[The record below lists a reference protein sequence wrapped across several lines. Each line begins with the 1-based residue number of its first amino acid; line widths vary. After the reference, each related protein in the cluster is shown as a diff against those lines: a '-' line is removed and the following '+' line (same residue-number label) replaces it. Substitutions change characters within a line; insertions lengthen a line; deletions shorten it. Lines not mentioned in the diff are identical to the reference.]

1 MNWRRNGI
9 SSIQCCS
16 SRDDASGKICQHTIE
31 FKKHGVSKIL
41 YVKSDADSSNVG
53 EITKVTDNLFTAV
66 IDRFADYSRAN
77 EYSREGWQAI
87 INNAVVVM

>member
-1 MNWRRNGI
+1 ADRNR
-9 SSIQCCS
+9 SHWSTS
-16 SRDDASGKICQHTIE
+16 KTPSYTKSVSWQH
-31 FKKHGVSKIL
+31 HP
-41 YVKSDADSSNVG
+41 NVG

>member
-1 MNWRRNGI
+1 M
-9 SSIQCCS
+9 
-16 SRDDASGKICQHTIE
+16 
-31 FKKHGVSKIL
+31 
-41 YVKSDADSSNVG
+41 KSDADSSNVG

>member
-1 MNWRRNGI
+1 MNTLLFRE
-9 SSIQCCS
+9 
-16 SRDDASGKICQHTIE
+16 DYH
-31 FKKHGVSKIL
+31 
-41 YVKSDADSSNVG
+41 SSNVG